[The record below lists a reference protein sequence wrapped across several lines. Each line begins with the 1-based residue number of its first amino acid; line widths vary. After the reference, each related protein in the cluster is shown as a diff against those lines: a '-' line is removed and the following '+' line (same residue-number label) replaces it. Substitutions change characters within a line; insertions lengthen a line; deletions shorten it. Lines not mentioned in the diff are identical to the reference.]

1 MHCLEKSHFCQIYF
15 LKKKKKSKESSLVKD
30 GIPVQHWPEIKE
42 PEEYIHCIEVTDAS
56 LKLWPQF
63 NIYRE

>member
-1 MHCLEKSHFCQIYF
+1 MHCLENPIFVKSIFD
-15 LKKKKKSKESSLVKD
+15 KKNSKESNLVKD

-56 LKLWPQF
+56 LKLWAQF